1 MIKDQI
7 GWQEVLLPIN
17 HNYINLDILGF
28 LKSKHKKFREFF
40 ATGIEKKPFKRAHD
54 GVTIQFYHL
63 GMMCTVLLHCP
74 ISVEIRTVDSQS
86 DL

>member
-1 MIKDQI
+1 MDGRKFCYQLII
-7 GWQEVLLPIN
+7 TIS
-17 HNYINLDILGF
+17 ICDILGF
-28 LKSKHKKFREFF
+28 LKSKHEKFREFF
-40 ATGIEKKPFKRAHD
+40 ATGTEKKPFKSARD